1 MNGDMD
7 MAAGFGLVQLIFM
20 LVWIILIVLPFW
32 KITSKAGY
40 SGWLS
45 LLILI
50 PLANIIF
57 LYFLAFSK
65 WPSLSRGD

>member
-7 MAAGFGLVQLIFM
+7 MAAEFGLVQLIFM

-65 WPSLSRGD
+65 WPSLSRGG